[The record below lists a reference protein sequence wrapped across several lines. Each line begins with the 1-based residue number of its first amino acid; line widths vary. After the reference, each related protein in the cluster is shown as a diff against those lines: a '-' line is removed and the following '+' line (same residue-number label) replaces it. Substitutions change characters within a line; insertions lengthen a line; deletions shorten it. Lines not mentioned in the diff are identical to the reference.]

1 MNNNKFD
8 ADSFISPDISHS
20 PVYVWVWNDVCTCEI
35 IDEQLAENNKLKI
48 TVTNT
53 SANWYAHTDYFKKW
67 EVKEL
72 SPYFEA
78 ELDFAK
84 DLVSGGLSEPVTL
97 YT

>member
-20 PVYVWVWNDVCTCEI
+20 PVYVWVWNDMCTCEI

-53 SANWYAHTDYFKKW
+53 SANT
-67 EVKEL
+67 
-72 SPYFEA
+72 
-78 ELDFAK
+78 
-84 DLVSGGLSEPVTL
+84 
-97 YT
+97 

>member
-8 ADSFISPDISHS
+8 ADSFISPD
-20 PVYVWVWNDVCTCEI
+20 
-35 IDEQLAENNKLKI
+35 LKI

-78 ELDFAK
+78 ELEFTK
-84 DLVSGGLSEPVTL
+84 DLVSGGLYGPVALHTE
-97 YT
+97 